1 MQKLYTNAYMVN
13 TVRREPSSLL
23 ILKIIDKVEVTMCE
37 QNI

>member
-1 MQKLYTNAYMVN
+1 MQKSYINAYMVN
-13 TVRREPSSLL
+13 TVRRERCSLL